1 MIPNWV
7 HATRYNEARLGVLC
21 TALADLFTLSRISM
35 HLLWLLFAFIL
46 VLLNAF
52 FVAAEFGMV
61 KLRHTRVQLLQETQG
76 LRGRVL
82 AKVHKNLD
90 AYLSACQLGI
100 TLASLGLGWV
110 GEPALFPLI
119 HPLFAWLPASSP
131 ELTKVFSFFF
141 TFLLL
146 SFLHIVMGELMPKT
160 WAIRQAEHIS
170 LWTAIPLFAFYWCM
184 YPAIWLLNNC
194 SGWLLKTIGLGTLPQ
209 ADSFY
214 STKEIKLILGAS
226 QSYGELTQAETEI
239 IEQTLDF
246 ADLEVTEVMRPYAEM
261 VTLNMQQSTAELL
274 SAICAHRYSRYPL
287 YDTQQHAIVGILHV
301 KDVFSALY
309 QDPSTQHADK
319 PLDISALARPILKVP
334 AHLPALDLLDQFRKG
349 TSHFALVYHGV
360 QHDIPLPLEET
371 GFAPSSPPHT
381 SRDFL
386 RDHALT
392 ETSTSKEERYIGFIT
407 WDNLLQVLLG
417 HVKDE
422 FHKTQDSWTLHADG
436 TLRVRGDCTIYALEK
451 ALQQDILP
459 ESEEANTLAGLILN
473 QVGFMPQEG
482 EHVQFAAFEAV
493 IEKIRGSRL
502 QWVKVIP
509 KRPG

>member
-1 MIPNWV
+1 M
-7 HATRYNEARLGVLC
+7 T
-21 TALADLFTLSRISM
+21 
-35 HLLWLLFAFIL
+35 LLWLLFAFIL

-61 KLRHTRVQLLQETQG
+61 KLRHTRVQVLQETQG
-76 LRGRVL
+76 LRGKAL

-100 TLASLGLGWV
+100 TLASLGLGWI
-110 GEPALFPLI
+110 GEPALFHLI
-119 HPLFAWLPASSP
+119 YPLFAWLPVISS
-131 ELTKVFSFFF
+131 ELTTVLSFSFA
-141 TFLLL
+141 FLLL
-146 SFLHIVMGELMPKT
+146 SFFHIVMGELMPKT
-160 WAIRQAEHIS
+160 WAIRQAERIS
-170 LWTAIPLFAFYWCM
+170 LWTALPLFGFYWCM
-184 YPAIWLLNNC
+184 YPAIWLLNTC
-194 SGWLLKTIGLGTLPQ
+194 SGWFLKIIGLGTLPQ

-246 ADLEVTEVMRPYAEM
+246 ADLEVTEVMRPYADM
-261 VTLNMQQSTAELL
+261 VTLDIQQPTTELL

-287 YDTQQHAIVGILHV
+287 YDKQQQAIVGMVHV
-301 KDVFSALY
+301 KDIFSALY
-309 QDPSTQHADK
+309 KENPPSSTLK
-319 PLDISALARPILKVP
+319 PLDWSALMRPILKVP
-334 AHLPALDLLDQFRKG
+334 ADLPALDLLYQFRKG
-349 TSHFALVYHGV
+349 TSHFALVQNRAH
-360 QHDIPLPLEET
+360 QC
-371 GFAPSSPPHT
+371 
-381 SRDFL
+381 
-386 RDHALT
+386 
-392 ETSTSKEERYIGFIT
+392 IGFIT

-436 TLRVRGDCTIYALEK
+436 TFRVRGDCTIYALEK

-473 QVGFMPQEG
+473 QVGFMPKEG
-482 EHVQFAAFEAV
+482 ERVQFAAFEAV

-509 KRPG
+509 KKPEGEDAK